1 MCAGGHEA
9 QRRSFR
15 QERGADHKGKFWAAA
30 LHSAALLTLAMLARG
45 GQRTAVQIGPILQRA
60 WSNKGRLHNSP
71 SSIQVGYF
79 FGGCKKTGRTGSR
92 PVLVHLAPKEVS
104 CAAQAC
110 LNAMAPANDLGRVRT
125 AWPSLPLCTI
135 H

>member
-15 QERGADHKGKFWAAA
+15 QERGADHKGKFGAAA
-30 LHSAALLTLAMLARG
+30 LHSAAQLTLAMLARG
-45 GQRTAVQIGPILQRA
+45 GQQTAMQIGSILQRA

-79 FGGCKKTGRTGSR
+79 FGGCKKPDEQEAVRFWSIWPRGRCLVRLR
-92 PVLVHLAPKEVS
+92 PA
-104 CAAQAC
+104 
-110 LNAMAPANDLGRVRT
+110 
-125 AWPSLPLCTI
+125 
-135 H
+135 